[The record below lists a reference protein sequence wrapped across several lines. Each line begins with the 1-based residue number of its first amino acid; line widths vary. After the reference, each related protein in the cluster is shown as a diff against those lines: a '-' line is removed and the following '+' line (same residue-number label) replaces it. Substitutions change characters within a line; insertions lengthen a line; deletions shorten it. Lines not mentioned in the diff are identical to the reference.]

1 MPAKKPGD
9 ANPEPTKL
17 IDRVLERI
25 DLDELASS
33 LADKLCERLVESVNV
48 DLLVTTLFDS
58 HGEVLPQGLIEAIVQ
73 RL

>member
-1 MPAKKPGD
+1 MPSKKPTD
-9 ANPEPTKL
+9 ATPKPMKL

-33 LADKLCERLVESVNV
+33 LADQLCGKFVESLNI
-48 DLLVTTLFDS
+48 DRLVTTLFDS
-58 HGEVLPQGLIEAIVQ
+58 HGEELRQGLMEAIVQ